1 MEAASPG
8 RLLEALA
15 LGPGAASETHP
26 AWADLDGAELPPPE
40 VFFAGSPGLL
50 HELRGRSCADRVDL
64 GEYDYDD
71 LSDPDDSPCATV
83 PPQPPM
89 GGDGAADGAGPSR
102 RGRRPR
108 RHRPRRKKK
117 KLTTAVQGP
126 DPLQPPARG
135 VPGPSS
141 CGSTARRVRR
151 APVRDRQLRTR
162 PERADLRTR
171 MDSSACRADAS
182 ASRGRRTGLRRALP
196 TRCPRSSK
204 VAASVA
210 FAETTP
216 WRAAPSLR
224 AATTARTSGTGRL
237 PARDPPKRAP
247 RAVSDGGRHRHRL
260 LCAAGCSS
268 DFRAAGAAGR
278 LRTRRRP
285 RARPL
290 LGARLRGEEYSSGF
304 RVAAAAGRLQT
315 RRPRTRPPL
324 IARHRGEG
332 TLVLPLPRRRLLRRH
347 LLRHRHQSR
356 RPSLTRRQMN
366 PTRSAKGRGCAHP
379 GSGSSGGLS
388 WWCLGPTPSS
398 EPKRRLSVPW

>member
-1 MEAASPG
+1 MTRRARPSLPSRQWELMALLMGRALHAAAVAPGVTARAVRRRSSPL
-8 RLLEALA
+8 RC
-15 LGPGAASETHP
+15 
-26 AWADLDGAELPPPE
+26 
-40 VFFAGSPGLL
+40 
-50 HELRGRSCADRVDL
+50 RGRT
-64 GEYDYDD
+64 
-71 LSDPDDSPCATV
+71 LSSP
-83 PPQPPM
+83 
-89 GGDGAADGAGPSR
+89 R
-102 RGRRPR
+102 RG
-108 RHRPRRKKK
+108 
-117 KLTTAVQGP
+117 
-126 DPLQPPARG
+126 G

-366 PTRSAKGRGCAHP
+366 PTRSADARTSGAGLPGASRGGASVQRHP
-379 GSGSSGGLS
+379 ASRSDA
-388 WWCLGPTPSS
+388 
-398 EPKRRLSVPW
+398 

>member
-89 GGDGAADGAGPSR
+89 GADGAADGAGPSR

-135 VPGPSS
+135 RPRSVILRVDRPASPPRPSPRPPAAHPPRARGPQDEDGFFSVQSRRFGQSWSPHRSPPRSPHKVPAELQGRCFRCLRRDHTMARCTFPARCYNCEDEWHRAAACPRPSKA
-141 CGSTARRVRR
+141 GAPGRKRRR
-151 APVRDRQLRTR
+151 
-162 PERADLRTR
+162 
-171 MDSSACRADAS
+171 SAS
-182 ASRGRRTGLRRALP
+182 ASPPVRRRVFKRLPRGGRSRASAD
-196 TRCPRSSK
+196 T
-204 VAASVA
+204 AASA
-210 FAETTP
+210 
-216 WRAAPSLR
+216 
-224 AATTARTSGTGRL
+224 
-237 PARDPPKRAP
+237 
-247 RAVSDGGRHRHRL
+247 
-260 LCAAGCSS
+260 CS
-268 DFRAAGAAGR
+268 A
-278 LRTRRRP
+278 
-285 RARPL
+285 
-290 LGARLRGEEYSSGF
+290 SSGS
-304 RVAAAAGRLQT
+304 AT
-315 RRPRTRPPL
+315 
-324 IARHRGEG
+324 
-332 TLVLPLPRRRLLRRH
+332 
-347 LLRHRHQSR
+347 SR
-356 RPSLTRRQMN
+356 
-366 PTRSAKGRGCAHP
+366 
-379 GSGSSGGLS
+379 
-388 WWCLGPTPSS
+388 
-398 EPKRRLSVPW
+398 